1 MNTRTSAHRENKDSL
16 QLYEFDIAGVPYKLK
31 TNHDQDTVREMME
44 MINSKMDHAL
54 KLTKN
59 GSFQN
64 AAILT
69 SMNLVEEL
77 LLLKKRFHQELE
89 RLEKKALRLSVDLE
103 NSKIQK

>member
-1 MNTRTSAHRENKDSL
+1 MKTLDKQRQYQSQVYD
-16 QLYEFDIAGVPYKLK
+16 FDIAGVPYKLK
-31 TNHDQDTVREMME
+31 TNHDQETVREMVE
-44 MINSKMDHAL
+44 VINEKMNQSM

-64 AAILT
+64 AAVLT

-77 LLLKKRFHQELE
+77 LVMKKRFRQELE
-89 RLEKKALRLSVDLE
+89 SLEKKALRLSVDLE